1 MLKNGIPQLT
11 MSLYFL
17 RSGFTSLLSNLTEK
31 TSCQQ
36 GSKFVPCQHIFLI
49 IL

>member
-11 MSLYFL
+11 MSLNFFK
-17 RSGFTSLLSNLTEK
+17 SGFVNLFSNLKEK

-36 GSKFVPCQHIFLI
+36 GSKLAPC
-49 IL
+49 

>member
-36 GSKFVPCQHIFLI
+36 GSKFAPSKGIAFV